1 MTVERRELNK
11 QTSLFYGA
19 ICLGMAV
26 LLSLTFSLSVGT
38 AYGRYCK
45 TITGTQGYF
54 TGLKD
59 RVWVMGQRN
68 ANQIGSA
75 LPVSWTQVSTTPYTR
90 AVSLC
95 ISNSDERGDQR
106 AIHDQK
112 IRMRLYLPDEVYHSA
127 LQITLQINGDNRVY
141 TATQEYLSPSSAA
154 AKEIGASGWIYTFFD
169 ESGNELICQLKGGR
183 ISDLNVL
190 ITATEI
196 NSDLQNYRLLVDII
210 HEDTSLVSNVQ
221 EVNQ

>member
-1 MTVERRELNK
+1 MTVEQRELNK
-11 QTSLFYGA
+11 LPSLFYGA

-26 LLSLTFSLSVGT
+26 LLVITLSLSVGT

-45 TITGTQGYF
+45 TITGTQGYY

-59 RVWVMGQRN
+59 RVWVMGTRN

-75 LPVSWTQVSTTPYTR
+75 LPVSWTQVGATTYTR
-90 AVSLC
+90 SVSLC
-95 ISNSDERGDQR
+95 ISNSDEQGNQR

-112 IRMRLYLPDEVYHSA
+112 IRMRLYLPDAAYHSA
-127 LQITLQINGDNRVY
+127 MQITLQVNGDNRIY

-154 AKEIGASGWIYTFFD
+154 AKEIGASGWIYTFCD
-169 ESGNELICQLKGGR
+169 ASGNELICQLKGGR

-190 ITATEI
+190 ITATDVI
-196 NSDLQNYRLLVDII
+196 SDLQNYRLLVDII
-210 HEDTSLVSNVQ
+210 HEDTSVVSVIQ
-221 EVNQ
+221 EVHQ